1 MSTNKVNVEGVMLFE
16 QPFARVPYENYRKVF
31 RASQRNI
38 ERELGNVQ
46 TASNDLQKRTKA
58 NEVDR
63 EDAAKTVDGMIA
75 RVENLKRKLSDLQE
89 NNGMPT
95 LDVTQERLHHLAV
108 VEALPTTNCP
118 VFSRWADT
126 RLDRWLVDWTLRA
139 GREKTARK
147 LAQERG
153 IETLVDIDLFMDIH
167 RIERALC
174 RHSCTEAIAWC
185 SENKTALRKIKGS
198 SRAAPLCIATILM
211 YLQSTLEFELRLQE
225 YIELA
230 RARKTQEAIAYSR
243 KHLVPWQE
251 THLQQIMQAAALL
264 AVQPSTTCGQYRRLY
279 DESRWTSLIQAFRLA
294 IYTLNSLPTEPL
306 LHLALYAGL
315 ASLKLPACYDLTHN
329 VDCPVC
335 DPSIGILAEEV
346 PYSHHANSTI
356 VCRLS
361 GKIMDEDNMPMAFP
375 EHGYVYSREAL
386 EEMAAKNSGKV
397 TCPRSGE
404 VCELKSLKKVFIS

>member
-46 TASNDLQKRTKA
+46 TASNELQKRTKG
-58 NEVDR
+58 NEVNL
-63 EDAAKTVDGMIA
+63 EDVAKTVDGMIA

-89 NNGMPT
+89 NNGRPT
-95 LDVTQERLHHLAV
+95 LDVTHERLHHLAV

-139 GREKTARK
+139 GREKIARK

-185 SENKTALRKIKGS
+185 SENKTALRKIK
-198 SRAAPLCIATILM
+198 
-211 YLQSTLEFELRLQE
+211 STLEFELRLQE

-230 RARKTQEAIAYSR
+230 RLRKTQEAIAYSK

-251 THLQQIMQAAALL
+251 THLQQIMQASALL

-315 ASLKLPACYDLTHN
+315 ASLKLPACYDPTHN

-335 DPSIGILAEEV
+335 DPSVRTLAEEV
-346 PYSHHANSTI
+346 PYSHHSNSTI
-356 VCRLS
+356 VCHLS

-375 EHGYVYSREAL
+375 NGYVYSREAL
-386 EEMAAKNSGKV
+386 EEMAANNNGKV

-404 VCELKSLKKVFIS
+404 VCDFTSLDKVFIS

>member
-1 MSTNKVNVEGVMLFE
+1 MSTNKVNVEGAMLFE

-46 TASNDLQKRTKA
+46 IASNELQKRTKG
-58 NEVDR
+58 NEVNL
-63 EDAAKTVDGMIA
+63 EDAAKTVDGMII
-75 RVENLKRKLSDLQE
+75 RVENLKRKLADLQE
-89 NNGMPT
+89 NNGRPT
-95 LDVTQERLHHLAV
+95 LDVTHERLHHLAM
-108 VEALPTTNCP
+108 VESLPTTNCSA
-118 VFSRWADT
+118 FSRWADT
-126 RLDRWLVDWTLRA
+126 RLDRWLVDWTLRV

-174 RHSCTEAIAWC
+174 QHSCTEAIAWC
-185 SENKTALRKIKGS
+185 SENKTALRKIK
-198 SRAAPLCIATILM
+198 
-211 YLQSTLEFELRLQE
+211 STLEFELRLQE

-230 RARKTQEAIAYSR
+230 RTRKTQEAIAYSK
-243 KHLVPWQE
+243 KHLILWQE
-251 THLQQIMQAAALL
+251 THLQQIMQASALL

-279 DESRWTSLIQAFRLA
+279 DASRWTSLIQAFRLA

-315 ASLKLPACYDLTHN
+315 ASLKLPACYDPPHN

-335 DPSIGILAEEV
+335 DPSIRTLAGEV

-361 GKIMDEDNMPMAFP
+361 GRIMDEDNMPMAFP
-375 EHGYVYSREAL
+375 DGHVYSREAL
-386 EEMAAKNSGKV
+386 KEMAAKNNNEV
-397 TCPRSGE
+397 TCPRSGQTSDFD
-404 VCELKSLKKVFIS
+404 SLKKVFIS

>member
-38 ERELGNVQ
+38 ERELGNAQ
-46 TASNDLQKRTKA
+46 TASIELHKRTKG
-58 NEVDR
+58 NEVNL

-75 RVENLKRKLSDLQE
+75 RVENLKRKLSELQE
-89 NNGMPT
+89 NNGKPT
-95 LDVTQERLHHLAV
+95 LDVTHERLHHLAA

-118 VFSRWADT
+118 EFSRWADT

-147 LAQERG
+147 LAQEKG

-185 SENKTALRKIKGS
+185 SENKTALRKIK
-198 SRAAPLCIATILM
+198 
-211 YLQSTLEFELRLQE
+211 STLEFELRLQE
-225 YIELA
+225 YIELN
-230 RARKTQEAIAYSR
+230 RARKTQDAIAYSK

-251 THLQQIMQAAALL
+251 THLQQIMQASALL
-264 AVQPSTTCGQYRRLY
+264 AVQPSTTSGQYRRLY

-315 ASLKLPACYDLTHN
+315 ASLKLPSCYDLAHN

-335 DPSIGILAEEV
+335 DPNVRTLAGEV
-346 PYSHHANSTI
+346 PFSHHANSTI

-361 GKIMDEDNMPMAFP
+361 GNIMDEDNMPMAFP
-375 EHGYVYSREAL
+375 NGYVYSREAL
-386 EEMAAKNSGKV
+386 EEMATKNNNKV
-397 TCPRSGE
+397 TCPQSGQTCDFKE
-404 VCELKSLKKVFIS
+404 LKKVFIS

>member
-1 MSTNKVNVEGVMLFE
+1 MSTNKVNVDGVMLFE

-38 ERELGNVQ
+38 EREVGNVQ
-46 TASNDLQKRTKA
+46 SASNELQKRTKG
-58 NEVDR
+58 NEVDL
-63 EDAAKTVDGMIA
+63 EDAAKTVDGMIT

-89 NNGMPT
+89 NNGRPT
-95 LDVTQERLHHLAV
+95 LDVTHERLQHLALI
-108 VEALPTTNCP
+108 EALPSSNCP
-118 VFSRWADT
+118 EFSRWADT

-139 GREKTARK
+139 GREQTARE

-167 RIERALC
+167 RIERALF

-185 SENKTALRKIKGS
+185 SENKTALRKI
-198 SRAAPLCIATILM
+198 R
-211 YLQSTLEFELRLQE
+211 STLEFELRLQE

-230 RARKTQEAIAYSR
+230 RARKTQEAIAYVK

-251 THLQQIMQAAALL
+251 THFQHITQAMALL
-264 AVQPSTTCGQYRRLY
+264 AVQPSTTCGQYKRLY

-294 IYTLNSLPTEPL
+294 IYSLNSLPTEPL

-315 ASLKLPACYDLTHN
+315 ASLKLPACYDHSHN

-335 DPSIGILAEEV
+335 DSYISILAKEV
-346 PYSHHANSTI
+346 PFSHHANSTI
-356 VCRLS
+356 VCHIN

-375 EHGYVYSREAL
+375 NGYVYSTEAL
-386 EEMAAKNSGKV
+386 EEMAAKNNGKV
-397 TCPRSGE
+397 TCPRSGQ
-404 VCELKSLKKVFIS
+404 VCEFTALKKVFIS

>member
-1 MSTNKVNVEGVMLFE
+1 MSTNKVNVDGVMLFE
-16 QPFARVPYENYRKVF
+16 QPFVRVPYENYRKVF

-46 TASNDLQKRTKA
+46 TTSNELQKRTRG
-58 NEVDR
+58 NEVNL

-89 NNGMPT
+89 NNGRPT
-95 LDVTQERLHHLAV
+95 LDVTHERLQHLALI
-108 VEALPTTNCP
+108 EALPTTNCP
-118 VFSRWADT
+118 DFSRWADT
-126 RLDRWLVDWTLRA
+126 RLDRWLVDWTLRT
-139 GREKTARK
+139 GRDKTARK
-147 LAQERG
+147 LAQERC

-167 RIERALC
+167 RIERALF

-185 SENKTALRKIKGS
+185 SENKTALRKN
-198 SRAAPLCIATILM
+198 R
-211 YLQSTLEFELRLQE
+211 STLEFELRLQE

-230 RARKTQEAIAYSR
+230 RARKTLEAIIYS
-243 KHLVPWQE
+243 KKYLVPWQE
-251 THLQQIMQAAALL
+251 THLEQITQAMALL
-264 AVQPSTTCGQYRRLY
+264 AVQPSTTCGQYKRLY

-294 IYTLNSLPTEPL
+294 IYSLNSLPTEPL

-335 DPSIGILAEEV
+335 DPNISILGKEV
-346 PYSHHANSTI
+346 PFSHHANSTI
-356 VCRLS
+356 VCYLS

-375 EHGYVYSREAL
+375 NGYVYSTEAL
-386 EEMAAKNSGKV
+386 EEMAAKNNGKV
-397 TCPRSGE
+397 ICPRSGE
-404 VCELKSLKKVFIS
+404 VCDFTALKKVFIS

>member
-46 TASNDLQKRTKA
+46 TASNELQKRTKG
-58 NEVDR
+58 NEVNL
-63 EDAAKTVDGMIA
+63 EDAAKTVDGMIT
-75 RVENLKRKLSDLQE
+75 RVENLKRKLADLQE
-89 NNGMPT
+89 NNGKPT
-95 LDVTQERLHHLAV
+95 LDVTHERLHHLAV
-108 VEALPTTNCP
+108 VEALPTTNCS

-174 RHSCTEAIAWC
+174 QHSCTEAIAWC
-185 SENKTALRKIKGS
+185 SENKTALRKIK
-198 SRAAPLCIATILM
+198 
-211 YLQSTLEFELRLQE
+211 STLEFELRLQE

-230 RARKTQEAIAYSR
+230 RTRKTQDAIAYSK
-243 KHLVPWQE
+243 KHLVLWQE
-251 THLQQIMQAAALL
+251 THLQQIMQASALL

-279 DESRWTSLIQAFRLA
+279 DASRWASLIQAFRLA

-315 ASLKLPACYDLTHN
+315 ASLKLPACYDPPHN

-335 DPSIGILAEEV
+335 DPSIRTLAEEV

-361 GKIMDEDNMPMAFP
+361 GRIMDEDNMPMAFP
-375 EHGYVYSREAL
+375 DGHVYSREAL
-386 EEMAAKNSGKV
+386 KEMASKHNDKV
-397 TCPRSGE
+397 TCPRSGQTSDFD
-404 VCELKSLKKVFIS
+404 SLKKVFIS